1 MPMFLLQVIMMGVV
15 SYFVYQR
22 AGAIHANVQVD
33 VKQFSGLVSI
43 LKNYWM
49 AYHV

>member
-1 MPMFLLQVIMMGVV
+1 MMGVV
-15 SYFVYQR
+15 SHFVYQR

-43 LKNYWM
+43 LKNYWV
-49 AYHV
+49 A